1 VSSDAVHV
9 DIPQVE
15 RLVAAQFP
23 EWAGRPVTPVPSSG
37 VDNITFRLG
46 DVMLIRMPRFARWTG
61 QVTREQR
68 WLPLLAPN
76 LPLAVPE
83 PLGKGRPGEGYP
95 FSWSIYRWIEGSN
108 ADLANLADPG
118 QAAVDLADFLLALR
132 EVDATDGPPPE
143 WSNGFRGVGLHDHR
157 DSPVVASRMRERI
170 AVLDG
175 FFDVEAV
182 TEVWQAGLDAP
193 AWDAPP
199 VWVHGDPVAANM
211 LARDGRLAAVIDF
224 GTLAV
229 GDPACDLIAA
239 WGFLPAGA
247 RDSFRK
253 LLSVD
258 DATWA
263 RGRVWGLTSLLPSEA
278 TLADP
283 PRAAAARQALEEIVA
298 DFRRS

>member
-1 VSSDAVHV
+1 MSSDAVAV
-9 DIPQVE
+9 DIPQVR

-23 EWAGRPVTPVPSSG
+23 QWADRPVTPVPSSG

-46 DVMLIRMPRFARWTG
+46 DDMLIRMPRFARWIG

-68 WLPLLAPN
+68 WLPVLAPH
-76 LPLAVPE
+76 LPLAVPV
-83 PLGKGRPGEGYP
+83 PMGKGRPGEGYP
-95 FSWSIYRWIEGSN
+95 FPWSVYRWIEGSN
-108 ADLANLADPG
+108 AELSNLADHG

-157 DSPVVASRMRERI
+157 DSVVVASLMHERI
-170 AVLDG
+170 ARLEG
-175 FFDVEAV
+175 LFDVDGV

-193 AWDAPP
+193 AWDGDP
-199 VWVHGDPVAANM
+199 VWVHGDLVGANM
-211 LARDGRLAAVIDF
+211 VARDGRLAAVIDF

-239 WGFLPAGA
+239 WGFLPAAA

-253 LLSVD
+253 LLAVD
-258 DATWA
+258 DNTWA
-263 RGRVWGLTSLLPSEA
+263 RGRVWGLTSWLPTRA
-278 TLADP
+278 NLDDP
-283 PRAAAARQALEEIVA
+283 VRAAAAHQALTEIVD